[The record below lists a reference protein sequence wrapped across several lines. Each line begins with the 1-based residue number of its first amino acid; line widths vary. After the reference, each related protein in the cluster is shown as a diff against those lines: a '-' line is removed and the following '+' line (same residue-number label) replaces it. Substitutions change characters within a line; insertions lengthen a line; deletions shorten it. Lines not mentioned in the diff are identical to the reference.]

1 MADFDFEKRAD
12 DDALADVR
20 ALIPDMEKLPEPS
33 NPEAAASYLF
43 PDSVLGRYLRLHGA
57 TSEKDEA
64 GTATWTGTRAQV
76 LRTVADAY
84 MALATSE
91 MLILKKITSQDRST
105 DGSVLAN
112 QYRQMANQLRG
123 EADDL
128 DAAAEE
134 PVGALTVHYRR
145 RPAAFDGETAAR
157 GGLPWS

>member
-1 MADFDFEKRAD
+1 MADLDFANRAD
-12 DDALADVR
+12 GDALGDVR

-33 NPEAAASYLF
+33 NPEAEPSYIF
-43 PDSVLGRYLRLHGA
+43 SDSVLGRYLRMHGA
-57 TSEKDEA
+57 TRGDDEQ
-64 GTATWTGTRAQV
+64 TWTGSLAQIKRA
-76 LRTVADAY
+76 TADAL

-128 DAAAEE
+128 DAQDDEG
-134 PVGALTVHYRR
+134 PSVFVQHYRR

-157 GGLPWS
+157 RRLPWG

>member
-1 MADFDFEKRAD
+1 MSDIPFEKRED

-20 ALIPDMEKLPEPS
+20 ALIPDIEQLPEPS
-33 NPEAAASYLF
+33 NAEAPASYLF

-57 TSEKDEA
+57 T
-64 GTATWTGTRAQV
+64 GTKVEDGSTWVATRAQV
-76 LRTVADAY
+76 LRAVADAY

-123 EADDL
+123 EAQEL
-128 DAAAEE
+128 DEAAEE